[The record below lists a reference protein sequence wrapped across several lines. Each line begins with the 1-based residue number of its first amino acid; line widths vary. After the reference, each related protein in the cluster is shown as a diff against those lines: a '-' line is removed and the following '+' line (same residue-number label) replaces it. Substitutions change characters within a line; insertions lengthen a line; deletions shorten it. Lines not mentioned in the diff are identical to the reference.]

1 MRLTNLLFIPMLI
14 SNAIAQQVSLE
25 GTYYMEGVMETASV
39 ITLKKDNTFEFFFS
53 QGALDRTGKG
63 KWSQQDNK
71 VILTS
76 DGPPAAGFEMAK
88 SEQTKNRNYTIV
100 IKESNTMLLSYI
112 YARIGGKSEATFL
125 KLGTDGKIELEEK
138 TGKIEL
144 LFELCPERIHEFS
157 PMKEGDN
164 YFEFTISPKILE
176 VYFDNVSLIVS
187 PEGLTG
193 KNPLLTGESY
203 LYRKE

>member
-1 MRLTNLLFIPMLI
+1 MILTKSL
-14 SNAIAQQVSLE
+14 AQSSPE

-39 ITLKKDNTFEFFFS
+39 ITLKSDNTFDFFFS

-63 KWSQQDNK
+63 KWSMQDNK
-71 VILTS
+71 VILDS
-76 DGPPAAGFEMAK
+76 EGPPAAGFEMVK
-88 SEQTKNRNYTIV
+88 SEVTKNRNYTVV
-100 IKESNTMLLSYI
+100 INESNSMLLSFI
-112 YARIGGKSEATFL
+112 YARIAGNTEATFL
-125 KLGTDGKIELEEK
+125 KLGTDGKIDLEGK
-138 TGKIEL
+138 SGKIEL

-157 PMKEGDN
+157 PVKEGDN

-176 VYFDNVSLIVS
+176 VHFDKVTLAVS

-193 KNPLLTGESY
+193 KNPLLAGESY